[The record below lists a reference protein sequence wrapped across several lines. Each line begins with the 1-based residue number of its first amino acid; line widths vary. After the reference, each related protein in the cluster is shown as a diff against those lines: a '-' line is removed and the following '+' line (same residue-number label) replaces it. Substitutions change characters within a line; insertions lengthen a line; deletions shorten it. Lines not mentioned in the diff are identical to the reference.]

1 MCEIFNPTR
10 SKVHQGVLVR
20 ADWGDVMGGGDS
32 GPVTIVRQETNI
44 TSGIEV
50 TQKLIHAAKTLAS
63 ILRGTLGPRGLDK
76 GLYKSNGEFAVT
88 SDGARILNDLLI
100 KNPGAKL
107 LVSLGKS
114 QEESIGDG
122 VTSTVL
128 LAGALLDEAG
138 RLIRKGVHPLTV
150 IDGYLRAA
158 EVAVSALDKEAIEC
172 SIDDDKMLQYVASTS
187 LGGRSAGSDPK
198 FAAMLVNALKQV
210 THETENGTRCD
221 AEDILFDKLED
232 SAIGDT
238 RLLTG
243 TFWRKRIPMEQMAGV
258 RKNVKITLIN
268 SDIKQREIIRD
279 LEIELQSAEDLEK
292 FMRIQ
297 EQTNVD
303 IAKKIL
309 ATGADIICSSGDV
322 ERSILH
328 QLAVAN
334 KVVIHGLDHKQL
346 IHLAQ
351 ASGATMVD
359 HFDDLSDKDLGLVG
373 HYEGERMSA
382 TDEVQDRV
390 IFDGCKGPIVTI
402 LVGGAMGAEETIRG
416 MYDALRATSLAI
428 NDGSLLHGGGSSH
441 MLAAKFVKIEA
452 EKVAD
457 RTRLGM
463 EAFARALEMI
473 PWMLAAN
480 CGVDPLDA
488 LLELRSAKSEGGNMI
503 GVREDGC
510 IGSVNNILEPAESL
524 LHGIMAA
531 TETANSLLRCDQ
543 VISARGD

>member
-1 MCEIFNPTR
+1 M
-10 SKVHQGVLVR
+10 
-20 ADWGDVMGGGDS
+20 GDSNS
-32 GPVTIVRQETNI
+32 GPVRIVRQETNI

-76 GLYKSNGEFAVT
+76 GLYKSNGEFAAT

-114 QEESIGDG
+114 QEEIIGDG

-150 IDGYLRAA
+150 IDGYIRAA
-158 EVAVSALDKEAIEC
+158 EVAVSALDNETIEC
-172 SIDDDKMLQYVASTS
+172 SADDEKMLQYVTSTS
-187 LGGRSAGSDPK
+187 LSGRSAGSDPK
-198 FAAMLVNALKQV
+198 FAAMLVAALKQV
-210 THETENGTRCD
+210 THETENGMRCD

-232 SAIGDT
+232 SAIEDT
-238 RLLTG
+238 RILTG
-243 TFWRKRIPMEQMAGV
+243 TFWRQRIPMEQMAGV
-258 RKNVKITLIN
+258 RKNVKVTLIN
-268 SDIKQREIIRD
+268 CDIKQREIIREM
-279 LEIELQSAEDLEK
+279 EIELQSAKDLEK
-292 FMRIQ
+292 FMQIQ
-297 EQTNVD
+297 ERTNRE
-303 IAKKIL
+303 IAEKII

-322 ERSILH
+322 ERTILH
-328 QLAVAN
+328 QLAGAN

-351 ASGATMVD
+351 ASGATVVD
-359 HFDDLSDKDLGLVG
+359 HFNDLSDKDLGLVG
-373 HYEGERMSA
+373 HYEGERRAA

-402 LVGGAMGAEETIRG
+402 IVGGAMGVDESIRG

-428 NDGSLLHGGGSSH
+428 RDGSLLHGGGSSH
-441 MLAAKFVKIEA
+441 MLAAKFVKSES

-488 LLELRSAKSEGGNMI
+488 LLELRSANSESNNMI
-503 GVREDGC
+503 GVKEDGS
-510 IGSVNNILEPAESL
+510 IGSVTDVLEPAESL
-524 LHGIMAA
+524 LHGIMVA